1 MQTGHRSWP
10 ARIGVFSVAR
20 HVEVNNNGVLSSSSH
35 SAGDT
40 GNVTH
45 ALRRDCG
52 GRRELSRSN
61 ATTADTGAAPSF
73 AAVASAGGGFARC
86 GRCEAPHGIGNRR
99 RDRHVVHGAS
109 DGVSEQ
115 ALRRAV
121 KANLNAALAD
131 VLRRDPRENFIAS
144 FVSSIVKAVTIV
156 PLVTV
161 ATAVSTAFEVFLDGA
176 WRITLPVAAAHV
188 VLLRSYRPLW
198 SRSMMWIGFGA
209 CAAILLVKGI
219 ELVSEY
225 TSDDGD

>member
-1 MQTGHRSWP
+1 MAP
-10 ARIGVFSVAR
+10 A
-20 HVEVNNNGVLSSSSH
+20 
-35 SAGDT
+35 T
-40 GNVTH
+40 
-45 ALRRDCG
+45 AL
-52 GRRELSRSN
+52 
-61 ATTADTGAAPSF
+61 
-73 AAVASAGGGFARC
+73 ASKLFDERY
-86 GRCEAPHGIGNRR
+86 
-99 RDRHVVHGAS
+99 
-109 DGVSEQ
+109 
-115 ALRRAV
+115 